1 MNTIK
6 GKYLWFYD
14 FFCVL
19 FFSFFFNSCRKNLY
33 STILFRIFKII
44 LREIIGKKSKSIRE
58 SYYIRIDKTNSFPRT
73 RKRSE
78 NRGRKTVDAKIIGL
92 FLFRPSVSRYS
103 DAWHLESLL
112 CHAFPSG
119 TGEKKKREGERRKGK
134 SRHFYRGQ
142 EAPMILEARKKD
154 RNISINEAKF
164 SKKRIYSIGFNEV
177 RKFCAIFRWI
187 IAGYWNLESCV

>member
-1 MNTIK
+1 MI
-6 GKYLWFYD
+6 LWFFLCS
-14 FFCVL
+14 FF
-19 FFSFFFNSCRKNLY
+19 FFFFFNSCRKNLY

-58 SYYIRIDKTNSFPRT
+58 SYYIRMDKINSFPRT

-119 TGEKKKREGERRKGK
+119 TGEKKKREREREEKEKVGIFIVDRKHRWSSKRERRT
-134 SRHFYRGQ
+134 
-142 EAPMILEARKKD
+142 E
-154 RNISINEAKF
+154 ISINEAKF
-164 SKKRIYSIGFNEV
+164 SKKRIYSIDFNEV

-187 IAGYWNLESCV
+187 IAGYWNLELCV

>member
-1 MNTIK
+1 MNIITKLNWKFHEYDKRKIFMI
-6 GKYLWFYD
+6 LWF
-14 FFCVL
+14 FLCSFL
-19 FFSFFFNSCRKNLY
+19 FFFFFNSCRKNLY

-44 LREIIGKKSKSIRE
+44 LCEIIGKKSKSIRE

-119 TGEKKKREGERRKGK
+119 TGEKKKERGREKK
-134 SRHFYRGQ
+134 
-142 EAPMILEARKKD
+142 RKKSAFLSWTGSTD
-154 RNISINEAKF
+154 DPRSAKEGQ
-164 SKKRIYSIGFNEV
+164 KYIDKWG
-177 RKFCAIFRWI
+177 KIFKEKNLF
-187 IAGYWNLESCV
+187 YWF

>member
-1 MNTIK
+1 MI
-6 GKYLWFYD
+6 FSV
-14 FFCVL
+14 FFL
-19 FFSFFFNSCRKNLY
+19 FLFFFNSCRKNLY
-33 STILFRIFKII
+33 STIFFRIFKII

-58 SYYIRIDKTNSFPRT
+58 SYYIRMDKINSFPRT

-119 TGEKKKREGERRKGK
+119 TGEKKKREREREEKEKVGIFIVDRKH
-134 SRHFYRGQ
+134 R
-142 EAPMILEARKKD
+142 
-154 RNISINEAKF
+154 
-164 SKKRIYSIGFNEV
+164 
-177 RKFCAIFRWI
+177 
-187 IAGYWNLESCV
+187 

>member
-1 MNTIK
+1 MVI
-6 GKYLWFYD
+6 WF
-14 FFCVL
+14 FLRSFL
-19 FFSFFFNSCRKNLY
+19 FFFLILIAKI
-33 STILFRIFKII
+33 STLNNPFRIFKII
-44 LREIIGKKSKSIRE
+44 AREIIRKKSKSIRE
-58 SYYIRIDKTNSFPRT
+58 SYYIRMDKTNSFLRT

-119 TGEKKKREGERRKGK
+119 TGEKKKRERERKEEEKVGIFIVDRKHRRSSK
-134 SRHFYRGQ
+134 R
-142 EAPMILEARKKD
+142 E

-164 SKKRIYSIGFNEV
+164 SKKKNVF
-177 RKFCAIFRWI
+177 
-187 IAGYWNLESCV
+187 YWF